1 MIMGV
6 FLNFA
11 QIVISIVLIGVI
23 LLQTRNSGLGSSF
36 GGDSIYKTRRGLDR
50 TLFQMTIALAV
61 LFGLI
66 SLASV
71 LFNR

>member
-1 MIMGV
+1 MGV
-6 FLNFA
+6 FLNYA
-11 QIVISIVLIGVI
+11 QIVISVVLIGVV

-50 TLFQMTIALAV
+50 TLFQMTIALAI
-61 LFGLI
+61 LFGII

>member
-1 MIMGV
+1 MSAYMH
-6 FLNFA
+6 LA
-11 QIVISIVLIGVI
+11 QVVISVALIGIV

-50 TLFQMTIALAV
+50 TLYQMTIVLAV
-61 LFGLI
+61 LFAVI

-71 LFNR
+71 LFTG

>member
-1 MIMGV
+1 MSV
-6 FLNFA
+6 YLNLA
-11 QIVISIVLIGVI
+11 QIVVSVVLIGVV
-23 LLQTRNSGLGSSF
+23 LLQTRNSGLGSAF

-50 TLFQMTIALAV
+50 TLFQLTIVLSV
-61 LFGLI
+61 LFGVI

>member
-1 MIMGV
+1 MGV
-6 FLNFA
+6 YLNLA
-11 QIVISIVLIGVI
+11 QIVVSVVLIVVI
-23 LLQTRNSGLGSSF
+23 LLQTRNSGLGAAF

-50 TLFQMTIALAV
+50 TLFQLTIVLSV

>member
-11 QIVISIVLIGVI
+11 QIVISVVLIGVI

>member
-1 MIMGV
+1 MGV
-6 FLNFA
+6 FLNLA
-11 QIVISIVLIGVI
+11 QIVISVVLIGVI

-50 TLFQMTIALAV
+50 TLFQMTIVLAI

>member
-1 MIMGV
+1 MT
-6 FLNFA
+6 FYLNLA
-11 QIVISIVLIGVI
+11 QIVICVVLIGVI
-23 LLQTRNSGLGSSF
+23 LLQTRNSGLGSTF

-50 TLFQMTIALAV
+50 TLFQLTIVLAV

-71 LFNR
+71 LYAR

>member
-1 MIMGV
+1 MGV
-6 FLNFA
+6 YLNLA
-11 QIVISIVLIGVI
+11 QIVVSIVLIGVV

-50 TLFQMTIALAV
+50 TLFHLTIVLAV
-61 LFGLI
+61 LFGLV

-71 LFNR
+71 LFYR

>member
-1 MIMGV
+1 MA
-6 FLNFA
+6 FLLNLA
-11 QIVISIVLIGVI
+11 QIVVSVVLIAVI

-50 TLFQMTIALAV
+50 TLFQMTIVLAI
-61 LFGLI
+61 LFGII

-71 LFNR
+71 LFKA

>member
-1 MIMGV
+1 MGV
-6 FLNFA
+6 YLNLA
-11 QIVISIVLIGVI
+11 QIVVSIVLIAIV

-50 TLFQMTIALAV
+50 TLFQLTIVLAV
-61 LFGLI
+61 LFGLV

-71 LFNR
+71 LFYR

>member
-1 MIMGV
+1 MSV
-6 FLNFA
+6 YLNLA
-11 QIVISIVLIGVI
+11 QIVISIVLIGVV
-23 LLQTRNSGLGSSF
+23 LLQTRSSGLGSSF

-50 TLFQMTIALAV
+50 TLFQMTIALAI

-71 LFNR
+71 LFKG

>member
-1 MIMGV
+1 
-6 FLNFA
+6 
-11 QIVISIVLIGVI
+11 LIAVV

-50 TLFQMTIALAV
+50 TLFQMTIALAI
-61 LFGLI
+61 LFGII

>member
-1 MIMGV
+1 MAF
-6 FLNFA
+6 FLNLA
-11 QIVISIVLIGVI
+11 QIVVSVVLIAVI

-50 TLFQMTIALAV
+50 TLFQMTIVLAI
-61 LFGLI
+61 LFGII

-71 LFNR
+71 LFKA

>member
-1 MIMGV
+1 MGNY
-6 FLNFA
+6 LNVA
-11 QIVISIVLIGVI
+11 QIVVSIALVAVV
-23 LLQTRNSGLGSSF
+23 LLQTRNSGLGSAF

-50 TLFQMTIALAV
+50 TLFQLTIVLAV

-71 LFNR
+71 LFYK

>member
-1 MIMGV
+1 MAF
-6 FLNFA
+6 FLNLA
-11 QIVISIVLIGVI
+11 QIVVSVVLIGVI

-50 TLFQMTIALAV
+50 TLFQMTIALAI
-61 LFGLI
+61 LFGVI

>member
-1 MIMGV
+1 MGV
-6 FLNFA
+6 FLNLA
-11 QIVISIVLIGVI
+11 QIVISVVLIGVI

-50 TLFQMTIALAV
+50 TLFQMTIVLAI
-61 LFGLI
+61 LFGII

>member
-1 MIMGV
+1 MSV
-6 FLNFA
+6 YLNLA
-11 QIVISIVLIGVI
+11 QIVVSIVLIGVV
-23 LLQTRNSGLGSSF
+23 LLQTRNSGLGSAF

-50 TLFQMTIALAV
+50 TLFQLTIVLSV
-61 LFGLI
+61 LFGVI

>member
-1 MIMGV
+1 MGG
-6 FLNFA
+6 FLNLA
-11 QIVISIVLIGVI
+11 QIVISVVLIGVI

-50 TLFQMTIALAV
+50 TLFQMTIVLSI
-61 LFGLI
+61 LFGVI

>member
-1 MIMGV
+1 MGV

-11 QIVISIVLIGVI
+11 QIVISVVLIGVV

-50 TLFQMTIALAV
+50 TLFQMTIALAI
-61 LFGLI
+61 LFGII

>member
-1 MIMGV
+1 MGV
-6 FLNFA
+6 FLNLA
-11 QIVISIVLIGVI
+11 QIVISVVLIAVV

-50 TLFQMTIALAV
+50 TLFQMTIALAI
-61 LFGLI
+61 LFGII

>member
-1 MIMGV
+1 MAAYMH
-6 FLNFA
+6 LA
-11 QIVISIVLIGVI
+11 QVVISVALIGIV

-50 TLFQMTIALAV
+50 TLYQMTIVLAV
-61 LFGLI
+61 LFAVI

-71 LFNR
+71 LFTG

>member
-6 FLNFA
+6 FLNLA
-11 QIVISIVLIGVI
+11 QIVISVVLIGVI

-50 TLFQMTIALAV
+50 TLFQMTIVLAI
-61 LFGLI
+61 LFGVI